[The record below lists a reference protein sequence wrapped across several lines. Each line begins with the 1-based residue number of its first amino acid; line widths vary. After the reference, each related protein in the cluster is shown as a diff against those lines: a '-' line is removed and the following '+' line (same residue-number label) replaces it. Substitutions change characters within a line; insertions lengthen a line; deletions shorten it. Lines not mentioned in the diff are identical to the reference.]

1 MDFGR
6 LELRLGAAGN
16 LVPAGAALAALALC
30 AAFLAVAGY
39 NPARAAVVLIEGS
52 LGTWDGLYEVLTRSV
67 PMAIVGL
74 GITVAFR
81 ANVYNIGADGQ
92 VILGGIVGVIALQ
105 AAGDLGIASVPWLL
119 LFAVIGGAAYGGLAG
134 WLRARFDANE
144 IIVTIMLNYVA
155 AQLLG
160 WVVRGPL
167 QEDAAVF
174 PRSNTLFDSAALPEL
189 IPGSL
194 HSGVLIAVV
203 VAVIVHLVLRR
214 SVFGYQIDAVGENR
228 EAAEYGGIDARRII
242 VLSMVVS
249 GGLCGLAG
257 GIEVSGVFHRLEET
271 VAPGIGM
278 AGIAVALM
286 ARLNAL
292 AVPLTALV
300 FGILT
305 VGAGALQRQMGVPFP
320 VLWII
325 EAAVI
330 FAFLL
335 AGWRSG
341 SRAAQA

>member
-6 LELRLGAAGN
+6 LDLRRVTAGS
-16 LVPAGAALAALALC
+16 LLPVMAALGALALC
-30 AAFLAVAGY
+30 AAFLAVAGHD
-39 NPARAAVVLIEGS
+39 PLRAAAVLIDGA
-52 LGTWDGLYEVLTRSV
+52 LGTWDGVYEVLTRSV
-67 PMAIVGL
+67 PLAIVGL
-74 GITVAFR
+74 GIAVAFR

-92 VILGGIVGVIALQ
+92 VILGGIVGVVALQ

-119 LFAVIGGAAYGGLAG
+119 LASIAGGGAYGAIAG

-144 IIVTIMLNYVA
+144 IIVTIMLNYIAV
-155 AQLLG
+155 QLLG

-174 PRSNTLFDSAALPEL
+174 PRSNTLVDSAALPEL
-189 IPGSL
+189 VPGSL
-194 HSGVLIAVV
+194 HSGILIA
-203 VAVIVHLVLRR
+203 AALAAIVHLVLRR

-228 EAAEYGGIDARRII
+228 DAAEYGGIDARRVI
-242 VLSMVVS
+242 VLAMAMS

-292 AVPLTALV
+292 AVPFTALV

-305 VGAGALQRQMGVPFP
+305 VGAAALQQRMGVPFP

-335 AGWRSG
+335 VGWRSG
-341 SRAAQA
+341 SRAAAA

>member
-6 LELRLGAAGN
+6 LDFRYAAAGK
-16 LVPAGAALAALALC
+16 LPAAGAALGALALC
-30 AAFLAVAGY
+30 AALLLVAGHD
-39 NPARAAVVLIEGS
+39 PLRAAAVLIDGA
-52 LGTWDGLYEVLTRSV
+52 LGTSDSFYEVLTRSV
-67 PMAIVGL
+67 PLAIVGL

-92 VILGGIVGVIALQ
+92 VILGAIVGVIAVQ
-105 AAGDLGIASVPWLL
+105 AAGDLGVVSMPWLL
-119 LFAVIGGAAYGGLAG
+119 AAGIVGGAAYGALAG

-155 AQLLG
+155 VQLLG

-167 QEDAAVF
+167 QEDAKVF
-174 PRSNTLFDSAALPEL
+174 PRSNTLPDAAALPEL
-189 IPGSL
+189 VPGAL
-194 HSGVLIAVV
+194 HAGVAIAIVL
-203 VAVIVHLVLRR
+203 AVLVHLLLRR
-214 SVFGYQIDAVGENR
+214 SVFGYQIDAAGENR
-228 EAAEYGGIDARRII
+228 DAAEYGGISAGRVI
-242 VLSMVVS
+242 VLAMAVS

-257 GIEVSGVFHRLEET
+257 GIEVSGVYHRLEET
-271 VAPGIGM
+271 VAPGVGL

-292 AVPLTALV
+292 AVPFTALV

-305 VGAGALQRQMGVPFP
+305 VGAAALQRQMGVPYP
-320 VLWII
+320 MLWII

-335 AGWRSG
+335 AGWR
-341 SRAAQA
+341 RAASAGAV